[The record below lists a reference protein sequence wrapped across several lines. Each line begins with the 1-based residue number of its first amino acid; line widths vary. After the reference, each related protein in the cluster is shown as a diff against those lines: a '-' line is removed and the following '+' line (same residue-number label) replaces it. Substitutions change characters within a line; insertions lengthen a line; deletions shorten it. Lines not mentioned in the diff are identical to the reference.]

1 MSISDN
7 DYDSY
12 LQNGKA
18 LGRLGVV
25 RADHSVF
32 EEPARGA
39 QTADFLSGLRDPA
52 TSFFH
57 LESSTSKSTTVKIL
71 NNCVHVLLK
80 ELLAK
85 S

>member
-1 MSISDN
+1 MSISDD

-12 LQNGKA
+12 LQNGEA
-18 LGRLGVV
+18 LGLLVVV

-39 QTADFLSGLRDPA
+39 QTADFLGGLRDPA

-57 LESSTSKSTTVKIL
+57 LELSSSKSTTVCM
-71 NNCVHVLLK
+71 NTCVHVLLK